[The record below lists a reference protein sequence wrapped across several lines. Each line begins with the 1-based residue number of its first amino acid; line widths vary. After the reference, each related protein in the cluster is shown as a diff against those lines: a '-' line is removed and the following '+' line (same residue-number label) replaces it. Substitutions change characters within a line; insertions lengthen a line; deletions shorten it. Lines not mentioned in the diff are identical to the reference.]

1 MSLWNDVVALA
12 NAGWTPEKV
21 KEIMNA
27 EKTEQQ
33 ADTVIEQ
40 QPQPEAPTGEQ
51 EGTPAEIAVDDAQKA
66 DTTVLNDRI
75 TELENAL
82 REAQAHNL
90 NASHE
95 KAPEATPEDILAGYL
110 ENL

>member
-1 MSLWNDVVALA
+1 MSIWKDVVALA

-21 KEIMNA
+21 KEFMNA
-27 EKTEQQ
+27 DKTEQEE
-33 ADTVIEQ
+33 TVTEQ
-40 QPQPEAPTGEQ
+40 QPQPETPTGEPEQ
-51 EGTPAEIAVDDAQKA
+51 TPAVPAVSDAQQT
-66 DTTVLNDRI
+66 DNSVLENRI

-82 REAQAHNL
+82 KEAQAQNL

-110 ENL
+110 ETL